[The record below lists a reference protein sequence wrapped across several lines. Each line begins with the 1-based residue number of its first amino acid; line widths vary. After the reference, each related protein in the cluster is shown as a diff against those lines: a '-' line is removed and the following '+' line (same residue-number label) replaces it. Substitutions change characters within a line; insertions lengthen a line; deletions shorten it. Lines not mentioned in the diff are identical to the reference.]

1 MKVLLVS
8 CGDVATEAGLRFH
21 AKGHHVTGWRRNSNK
36 RPEEFAGT
44 DVDLLDP
51 NRWPVVDP
59 DTEVVVLT
67 PVPVTRDAQGY
78 ERSYLQVAQELS
90 ARLRS
95 QAPKLRRLIY
105 ISSTAVM
112 GGEDGQWVNEQ
123 APVVATRDT
132 AKVLA
137 RTEAA
142 LTESGLPVTILRAS
156 GIYGPGRNRLIDLV
170 TSGSARIPHG
180 SHWTNRIHRDDLA
193 AAIVHVA
200 GLDDQVADLYL
211 ATDNSPA
218 QLAEV
223 YEFLANELGL
233 EQPEHEAP
241 PAERRAGD
249 RRLDNT
255 RLLDSG
261 LSLQFP
267 SYVEGYRQM
276 LSGTSTRHA

>member
-21 AKGHHVTGWRRNSNK
+21 AQGHQVTGWRRNSSK
-36 RPEEFAGT
+36 LPSEFAGA

-51 NRWPVVDP
+51 KHWPEIDP
-59 DTEVVVLT
+59 ETEIVVLT

-78 ERSYLQVAQELS
+78 ERSYLQVAQELCS
-90 ARLRS
+90 RLRT

-105 ISSTAVM
+105 VASTAVM

-123 APVVATRDT
+123 SPLAATSDT
-132 AKVLA
+132 AMVLA
-137 RTEAA
+137 RTEVA
-142 LTESGLPVTILRAS
+142 LAESRLPVTILRAS

-170 TSGSARIPHG
+170 SSGSAQIPLG

-200 GLDDQVADLYL
+200 SLGEQAADLYL
-211 ATDNSPA
+211 ATDSAPA
-218 QLAEV
+218 QLGEV
-223 YEFLANELGL
+223 YQFLANELGL
-233 EQPEHEAP
+233 AQPEVQSAP
-241 PAERRAGD
+241 AARRAGD
-249 RRLDNT
+249 RRLDNS

-261 LSLQFP
+261 FSLQFP

-276 LSGTSTRHA
+276 LSGSSTRHA